1 MTIEHTTRAH
11 ARLSASRADR
21 FINCPG
27 SVALENKMPYEPPG
41 EAAAIGTAI
50 HELSEAMIRGD
61 ALIQEDYPDE
71 QWDMAAEYAAWI
83 KDMAQGA
90 TKTMIEV
97 NVDDGLK
104 SIHPALG
111 GTADAVIIKDRTL
124 HVIDLKTG
132 RVPVKADNNLQLL
145 TYATGV
151 ARMLKAPA
159 DVKVVLHIYQP
170 RTGHSSWETDG
181 NRLINHGND
190 LKKAA
195 ELIDQGDAPTNPGQS
210 QCKYCRAKSICPSM
224 LAKAAEAAR
233 SDFQPQAKAKTK
245 PSQEVI
251 VDDQLLELAMQMQ
264 DWSSAVIDHAKRIIS
279 DGGEVPGWT
288 LKQGRKMRF
297 WSAPAMVEEAL
308 RDVPEA
314 WELKSV
320 AAITKLNIDLPEGL
334 IGEKISA
341 PSLARAK

>member
-27 SVALENKMPYEPPG
+27 SVALESKMPDEPPG

-71 QWDMAAEYAAWI
+71 QWDMALEYANWI
-83 KDMAQGA
+83 NDMASGA

-97 NVDDGLK
+97 NVDQGLQ

-111 GTADAVIIKDRTL
+111 GTADAVIIKDRTI

-151 ARMLKAPA
+151 ARKLKAPA

-170 RTGHSSWETDG
+170 KTGHSEWETDG
-181 NRLINHGND
+181 NRLIAHGED
-190 LKKAA
+190 LKRAA
-195 ELIDQGDAPTNPGQS
+195 ELIDQGNAPTNPGPP

-233 SDFQPQAKAKTK
+233 SDFKLQPETPAK
-245 PSQEVI
+245 EVI
-251 VDDQLLELAMQMQ
+251 VDDGLIQLAMDMQ
-264 DWSSAVIDHAKRIIS
+264 AWSEAVLNHAKQKLT
-279 DGGEVPGWT
+279 DGEVIAGWT
-288 LKQGRKMRF
+288 LKPGRKMRF

-320 AAITKLNIDLPEGL
+320 AAITKLKLDLPEGL

-341 PSLARAK
+341 PSLTKVA

>member
-1 MTIEHTTRAH
+1 MTIEHTTRKH
-11 ARLSASRADR
+11 ARLSASRAER
-21 FINCPG
+21 FMSCPG
-27 SVALENKMPYEPPG
+27 SVALESRMPYEPPG

-61 ALIQEDYPDE
+61 ALIQEDYPDD

-151 ARMLKAPA
+151 ARKLKAPA

-170 RTGHSSWETDG
+170 RTGHSSWETDA
-181 NRLINHGND
+181 NRLINHGED
-190 LKKAA
+190 LKRAA
-195 ELIDQGDAPTNPGQS
+195 ELIDHGNAPTNPGPS

-233 SDFQPQAKAKTK
+233 SDFQPQTKTK

-264 DWSSAVIDHAKRIIS
+264 DWSAAVLDHAKQIIS
-279 DGGEVPGWT
+279 DGGEIDGWT

-297 WSAPAMVEEAL
+297 WTAPAMVEEAL

-320 AAITKLNIDLPEGL
+320 AAISKLNIDLPEGL

>member
-1 MTIEHTTRAH
+1 MTIEHTTRKH
-11 ARLSASRADR
+11 ARLSASRAER

-27 SVALENKMPYEPPG
+27 SVSLESRMPYEPPG

-71 QWDMAAEYAAWI
+71 QWDMATEYAAWV
-83 KDMAQGA
+83 KDMAKGA

-97 NVDDGLK
+97 NVDDGLQ

-111 GTADAVIIKDRTL
+111 GTADAVIIKDRTI

-151 ARMLKAPA
+151 ARKLKAPE

-170 RTGHSSWETDG
+170 KTGHSSWETDA
-181 NRLINHGND
+181 NRLINHGED
-190 LKKAA
+190 LKRAA
-195 ELIDQGDAPTNPGQS
+195 ELIDQGDAPTNPGPS

-224 LAKAAEAAR
+224 LAKASEAAR
-233 SDFQPQAKAKTK
+233 SDFKVDTPQ
-245 PSQEVI
+245 QEVI
-251 VDDQLLELAMQMQ
+251 VDEQLLELAMQMQ
-264 DWSSAVIDHAKRIIS
+264 DWSQAVIDHVKRIIA
-279 DGGEVPGWT
+279 DGGEVKGWT
-288 LKQGRKMRF
+288 LKPGRKMRF
-297 WSAPAMVEEAL
+297 WTAPAMVEEAL

-320 AAITKLNIDLPEGL
+320 AAISKLNIDLPEGL